1 MNKHS
6 RNSRGAGKW
15 NMKQKL
21 QTFVSELLANETV
34 NFKCPKR
41 SEWSSN
47 RYYGIG
53 YFIWNYYLFT
63 HSVNK
68 QSCTNWEI
76 YTHKGYKRLFQKS
89 KNWKRNDVNW
99 YDIVQTKSK
108 KFDCAKFDVVQT

>member
-1 MNKHS
+1 MNQHS
-6 RNSRGAGKW
+6 RNSTGAGTW

-41 SEWSSN
+41 SEWSSD

-53 YFIWNYYLFT
+53 YFIWDYYLFT
-63 HSVNK
+63 HRVNK
-68 QSCTNWEI
+68 QSCTN
-76 YTHKGYKRLFQKS
+76 YKGYKLLFQKS
-89 KNWKRNDVNW
+89 KNWKRNDVNS

-108 KFDCAKFDVVQT
+108 KSWLR